1 MQTSITTTDLLSP
14 AARCRA
20 RLPQSRVPQLGD
32 GDGPEPSPASRR
44 GYRAGQSR
52 ALAGSA
58 LGLLLSTA
66 FCLFALADRSQA
78 GEDAASTPISH
89 VVELFTSQGCRTC
102 PTAETVLSDLD
113 ADPSL
118 LVLAYHVDYWDYI
131 GWQDLYGS
139 TDNTNRQ
146 RAYQESFS
154 LPSLYTPQL
163 VVNGRAQLVA
173 APDQPVAETVARIP
187 SLATEQ
193 KAWVRL
199 ESVGEQVKIRA
210 GLSDPMAGGPMPV
223 LILVTFDEEAETVIT
238 RGENA
243 GSTLRQ
249 THPVRDWRIL
259 GMWSGEALKI
269 ELPLA
274 TLVEDAHGPNGCAAL
289 IQAMSPDGSPGPIL
303 AAAKLE
309 LPDH

>member
-113 ADPSL
+113 ADVERKAAQGVE
-118 LVLAYHVDYWDYI
+118 LVLGQRRVGGLVDRM
-131 GWQDLYGS
+131 GH
-139 TDNTNRQ
+139 R
-146 RAYQESFS
+146 
-154 LPSLYTPQL
+154 
-163 VVNGRAQLVA
+163 
-173 APDQPVAETVARIP
+173 DQVI
-187 SLATEQ
+187 EQ
-193 KAWVRL
+193 
-199 ESVGEQVKIRA
+199 Q
-210 GLSDPMAGGPMPV
+210 GLGVP
-223 LILVTFDEEAETVIT
+223 F
-238 RGENA
+238 
-243 GSTLRQ
+243 
-249 THPVRDWRIL
+249 
-259 GMWSGEALKI
+259 
-269 ELPLA
+269 
-274 TLVEDAHGPNGCAAL
+274 
-289 IQAMSPDGSPGPIL
+289 
-303 AAAKLE
+303 
-309 LPDH
+309 

>member
-1 MQTSITTTDLLSP
+1 MQISIPTTNLLSP
-14 AARCRA
+14 AAVRGARA
-20 RLPQSRVPQLGD
+20 PQWRAGLD
-32 GDGPEPSPASRR
+32 EPEPSPPPQTPRGMGRARMMVAS
-44 GYRAGQSR
+44 ALSLIL
-52 ALAGSA
+52 ATIVCLLTLAG
-58 LGLLLSTA
+58 
-66 FCLFALADRSQA
+66 RSEASDEIA
-78 GEDAASTPISH
+78 GAPISH
-89 VVELFTSQGCRTC
+89 VVELFTSQGCRSC
-102 PTAETVLSDLD
+102 PTADKVLADLD

-146 RAYQESFS
+146 RAYQQSFS

-173 APDQPVAETVARIP
+173 TPEQPVAETVAQVP

-193 KAWVRL
+193 KAWVKL
-199 ESVGEQVKIRA
+199 ERVGEQVKIRA
-210 GLSDPMAGGPMPV
+210 GLSDPMAAGPMPV
-223 LILVTFDEEAETVIT
+223 LILVTFDEESETVIT

-259 GMWSGEALKI
+259 GMWSGEPLKI

-274 TLVEDAHGPNGCAAL
+274 TLVEDARGANGCAAL

-303 AAAKLE
+303 AAARLA